1 MSGVTTTE
9 QVKRRQ
15 RTVETADFCAMMGR
29 MIRAHRKRVAAGS
42 AEDLADL
49 VRLRDELDAAITEGA
64 QALHAGTAEHPGLSW
79 TEIARV
85 LGVSRQAARQRFGA

>member
-1 MSGVTTTE
+1 
-9 QVKRRQ
+9 
-15 RTVETADFCAMMGR
+15 MMGR

-49 VRLRDELDAAITEGA
+49 VALRAELDDAITDAA
-64 QALHAGTAEHPGLSW
+64 QALHDTGVSW

-85 LGVSRQAARQRFGA
+85 LGVSRQAARQRFGGAA